1 MAWRYVLLA
10 ATTWLR
16 VLLALV
22 VTLWVIYLVA
32 KARKGSI
39 MSIGWSIILVVFLA
53 YTILALA
60 LYFMQPSFLYS
71 PVRQVP
77 YNPGDINLHFEN
89 IVFETKDRLKL
100 AAWFIPAENV
110 AFTVLF
116 CHGNGGNMTHRLDT
130 INILNELGLNCF
142 IFDYRGYGASEG
154 KPSETGTYHDVEAA
168 YKWLTQKKNIPPEKI
183 ILFGRSLG
191 GSIAAYLATKVEAG
205 ALIIESSF
213 TSYVDIGKKFYPY
226 MPVRMAARFSYP
238 TIDYVRSVHLPV
250 MIIHSRN
257 DEVIPFEFGLRLYDA
272 ANEPKEFIEIS
283 GSHNDGFLFSG
294 QVYRNA
300 WSSWLD
306 FLKDYKPA
314 AKPALKRIS

>member
-1 MAWRYVLLA
+1 MVVFVAYSI
-10 ATTWLR
+10 
-16 VLLALV
+16 LALV
-22 VTLWVIYLVA
+22 
-32 KARKGSI
+32 
-39 MSIGWSIILVVFLA
+39 
-53 YTILALA
+53 
-60 LYFMQPSFLYS
+60 LYFMQTAFLYS

-77 YNPGDINLHFEN
+77 YNPGDINLPFEN
-89 IVFETKDRLKL
+89 VVFETKDRLKL
-100 AAWFIPAENV
+100 SAWFIPAEK
-110 AFTVLF
+110 AQLTVLF

-154 KPSETGTYHDVEAA
+154 KPSEAGTYRDAEAA
-168 YKWLTQKKNIPPEKI
+168 YKWLTKKKNISPENI

-191 GSIAAYLATKVEAG
+191 GSIAAYLATKIEAK
-205 ALIIESSF
+205 ALIVESSF

-226 MPVRMAARFSYP
+226 MPIRLAAIYSYK
-238 TIDYVRSVHLPV
+238 TIDYVRNAHMPV

-294 QVYRNA
+294 EIYRNA
-300 WSSWLD
+300 WSNWLE
-306 FLKDYKPA
+306 FLKGYQPA
-314 AKPALKRIS
+314 TGPVLRRIS

>member
-1 MAWRYVLLA
+1 LVLVIA
-10 ATTWLR
+10 
-16 VLLALV
+16 V
-22 VTLWVIYLVA
+22 WVASLISRL
-32 KARKGSI
+32 RKGRI
-39 MSIGWSIILVVFLA
+39 MSVWWSIVLVVFVA
-53 YTILALA
+53 YSILALA
-60 LYFMQPSFLYS
+60 LYFMQPAFLYS

-77 YNPGDINLHFEN
+77 YNPSDINLPFEN

-100 AAWFIPAENV
+100 SAWFIPAEK
-110 AFTVLF
+110 AELTVLF

-154 KPSETGTYHDVEAA
+154 KPSEAGTYRDAEAA
-168 YKWLTQKKNIPPEKI
+168 YKWLTQKKSISPENI

-191 GSIAAYLATKVEAG
+191 GSIAAYLATKIEAK
-205 ALIIESSF
+205 ALIVESSF

-226 MPVRMAARFSYP
+226 MPIRLAAIYSYP
-238 TIDYVRSVHLPV
+238 TIDYIRRVRYPV

-257 DEVIPFEFGLRLYDA
+257 DEIIPFEFGLRLYDA

-294 QVYRNA
+294 ETYRKA
-300 WSSWLD
+300 WSNWLE
-306 FLKDYKPA
+306 FLKDDQPA
-314 AKPALKRIS
+314 TGPVLRRIS